1 MGTFLAM
8 AALTFQVMLLGG
20 AVVAGGCNDTRRSSV
35 PAIFLFGDGALD
47 VGNNQY
53 LPSSEAG
60 DPIRADHPFY
70 GIDFPGGNATGRVS
84 NGYTMADF
92 IAKAMGLEMSPPA
105 FLSLNNSLIEVD
117 AGFSGINYASA
128 YAVIWKDFR
137 LIFPN
142 TIQDDAES
150 VSLPR
155 QVRYFSNTV
164 EELNGTV
171 TEHELTELLSKSLF
185 LISAGTSDLYRIAN
199 ILDSPSP
206 SPPPP
211 DNETDIPH
219 LVASYGE
226 LVVRPLH
233 ALGARRFGVVNAP
246 PIGCAPAVTE
256 QPHSHSPV
264 GGCDD
269 RMNALARE
277 FNDGLGSLMAGLSSS
292 LPGLRYSVAD
302 FYGFSNATFMN
313 PSANGFTNTDAA
325 CCKGPCNEQFGAP
338 CGNRREYWF
347 WDVGHTTEKAA
358 KLAAAAFYDGERQFT
373 TPLNFKRL
381 MGIHWR

>member
-1 MGTFLAM
+1 MERF
-8 AALTFQVMLLGG
+8 
-20 AVVAGGCNDTRRSSV
+20 
-35 PAIFLFGDGALD
+35 
-47 VGNNQY
+47 
-53 LPSSEAG
+53 
-60 DPIRADHPFY
+60 
-70 GIDFPGGNATGRVS
+70 
-84 NGYTMADF
+84 
-92 IAKAMGLEMSPPA
+92 
-105 FLSLNNSLIEVD
+105 
-117 AGFSGINYASA
+117 
-128 YAVIWKDFR
+128 
-137 LIFPN
+137 
-142 TIQDDAES
+142 DDAES